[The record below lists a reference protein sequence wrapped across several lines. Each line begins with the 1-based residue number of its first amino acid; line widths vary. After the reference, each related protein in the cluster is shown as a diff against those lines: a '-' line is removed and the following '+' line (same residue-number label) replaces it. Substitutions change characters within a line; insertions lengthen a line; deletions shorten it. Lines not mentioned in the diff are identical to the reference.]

1 MQPLPLRR
9 LSKPQT
15 QLCTDSIESYSQ
27 PGSSDP
33 AQQGEQRTNLDV
45 RISEYDLAH
54 TYFPGWEQTIKEGKA
69 LGVMCTFPLAWS
81 RCCC

>member
-1 MQPLPLRR
+1 MRR
-9 LSKPQT
+9 LSKPQE

-45 RISEYDLAH
+45 KISEYDLAH
-54 TYFPGWEQTIKEGKA
+54 TFFPGWEQTIKEGKA
-69 LGVMCTFPLAWS
+69 LGVMS
-81 RCCC
+81 GKVNQN